1 MSSPIHHPSAGL
13 VIWLALWA
21 GCVDD
26 IQGAQDALTAGT
38 LREVTVDGTSDRIV
52 VTLIADRP
60 LDGVLERI
68 EASPTRVFVDLKN
81 VVPDEVDRVTDV
93 DRGSVTRVRVG
104 LNQADPPVTRVVL
117 DLEGSPSS
125 FLEQGATER
134 ELRITVVAESSVTS
148 TRTPRDPTDPT
159 DRYEAWFAKTTRT
172 MSKLLARDA
181 RMQPGA
187 ANGLDQLDRLALEW
201 STVRRELDIVRPPPP
216 FEAAHELLVTAG
228 ALGHVVIAFRRDGSL
243 PKMHAWAANAGAAML
258 MRHARALTNPPYSTG
273 GPRH

>member
-1 MSSPIHHPSAGL
+1 MSSPIHHLSAGL
-13 VIWLALWA
+13 VIALALWA
-21 GCVDD
+21 GCADGL
-26 IQGAQDALTAGT
+26 QGAQNLRSVGT
-38 LREVTVDGTSDRIV
+38 LRELTVDGTSDRIV

-68 EASPTRVFVDLKN
+68 ETSPTRVFVDLKN
-81 VVPDEVDRVTDV
+81 VVPEVDRVTNV

-104 LNQADPPVTRVVL
+104 LNQADPPVTRVVI
-117 DLEGSPSS
+117 DLEGSTSS

-134 ELRITVVAESSVTS
+134 ELRITVVAASSATS
-148 TRTPRDPTDPT
+148 TRTPRDPVGPT

-187 ANGLDQLDRLALEW
+187 ANGLDQLDQLALEW
-201 STVRRELDIVRPPPP
+201 STVRGELDIVRPPPP

-228 ALGHVVIAFRRDGSL
+228 ALGHVVISSRRDGSL
-243 PKMHAWAANAGAAML
+243 PVMHAWAANAGAAML
-258 MRHARALTNPPYSTG
+258 VRQAQARTNPP
-273 GPRH
+273 

>member
-1 MSSPIHHPSAGL
+1 MSSPIHHLSAGL
-13 VIWLALWA
+13 VILLALWA
-21 GCVDD
+21 GCVDG
-26 IQGAQDALTAGT
+26 IQGAQNVLSAGT
-38 LREVTVDGTSDRIV
+38 LRELTVDGTSDRIV

-81 VVPDEVDRVTDV
+81 VVPEVDRVTDV

-117 DLEGSPSS
+117 DLEGSTSS

-134 ELRITVVAESSVTS
+134 ELRITVVTASSVTS
-148 TRTPRDPTDPT
+148 TRTPRDPVGPT

-187 ANGLDQLDRLALEW
+187 ANGLDQLDQLALEW
-201 STVRRELDIVRPPPP
+201 STVRGELDIVRPPPP

-228 ALGHVVIAFRRDGSL
+228 ALGHVVIASRRDGSL
-243 PKMHAWAANAGAAML
+243 PVMHAWAANAGAAML
-258 MRHARALTNPPYSTG
+258 VRQAQARTNPPYPTG

>member
-1 MSSPIHHPSAGL
+1 MSSPIHRLSVGL
-13 VIWLALWA
+13 VILLALWA
-21 GCVDD
+21 GCIDG
-26 IQGAQDALTAGT
+26 IQGAQDVLSAGT
-38 LREVTVDGTSDRIV
+38 LRKLTVDGTSDRIV

-68 EASPTRVFVDLKN
+68 AASPARVFVDLKN
-81 VVPDEVDRVTDV
+81 VVPEVDRVTDV
-93 DRGSVTRVRVG
+93 SRGSVTRVRVG

-117 DLEGSPSS
+117 DLEGATSS

-148 TRTPRDPTDPT
+148 ARTPRDPVGPT
-159 DRYEAWFAKTTRT
+159 DQYEAWFAKTTGM

-228 ALGHVVIAFRRDGSL
+228 ALGHVVITSRRDGSL
-243 PKMHAWAANAGAAML
+243 PVMHAWAANAGAAML
-258 MRHARALTNPPYSTG
+258 VRRAQALTDPPQPTRR
-273 GPRH
+273 PRH

>member
-1 MSSPIHHPSAGL
+1 MSSPIHHLSAGL
-13 VIWLALWA
+13 VILLALWA
-21 GCVDD
+21 GCVDG
-26 IQGAQDALTAGT
+26 IQGAQNVLSAGT
-38 LREVTVDGTSDRIV
+38 LRELTVDGTSDRIV

-81 VVPDEVDRVTDV
+81 VVPEVDRVTDV

-117 DLEGSPSS
+117 DLEGSTSS

-134 ELRITVVAESSVTS
+134 ELRITVVTASSVTS
-148 TRTPRDPTDPT
+148 TRTPRDPVGPT

-187 ANGLDQLDRLALEW
+187 ANGLDQLDQLALEW
-201 STVRRELDIVRPPPP
+201 STVRGELDIVRPPPS

-228 ALGHVVIAFRRDGSL
+228 ALGHVVIASRRDGSL
-243 PKMHAWAANAGAAML
+243 PVMHAWVANAGAAML
-258 MRHARALTNPPYSTG
+258 VRQAQARTNPPYPTA

>member
-1 MSSPIHHPSAGL
+1 
-13 VIWLALWA
+13 
-21 GCVDD
+21 
-26 IQGAQDALTAGT
+26 
-38 LREVTVDGTSDRIV
+38 
-52 VTLIADRP
+52 
-60 LDGVLERI
+60 
-68 EASPTRVFVDLKN
+68 
-81 VVPDEVDRVTDV
+81 
-93 DRGSVTRVRVG
+93 
-104 LNQADPPVTRVVL
+104 TRVVL
-117 DLEGSPSS
+117 DLEGSSSS

-187 ANGLDQLDRLALEW
+187 ANGLDHLDQLALEW
-201 STVRRELDIVRPPPP
+201 STVRGELDIVRPPPP

-228 ALGHVVIAFRRDGSL
+228 ALGHVVIASRRDGSL
-243 PKMHAWAANAGAAML
+243 PVMHAWAANAGAAML
-258 MRHARALTNPPYSTG
+258 VRQAQTRTNPPYPTA